1 MFRRGADVGEKKRK
15 KKKTRICYLRFDYDG
30 GAINFKK
37 AAILPA
43 INSAVKEI
51 QPLKSAIAITM
62 TKEIKINIYTMNE

>member
-1 MFRRGADVGEKKRK
+1 MEKRKGRRK
-15 KKKTRICYLRFDYDG
+15 KKTPSVYLRFDYDG

-37 AAILPA
+37 AAISP

-62 TKEIKINIYTMNE
+62 AKEIKINIYTMNE